1 MVIVYYNFT
10 YGHLQIIQ
18 ALLYQT
24 NWRLQWCNGR
34 DYHPCICRFA
44 EVTDSKYIQCK
55 FITSPFFNMNNYL
68 TIFPPCPFIQIFL
81 DVSWFYPDFIQIK
94 ILSRF
99 YQNFIKILSKFYHT
113 RFCSKSP
120 SFGKSYRI
128 RNILTRFWS
137 TRPTLGKSYRTRN
150 NLTRFWSKSP
160 TFGHS

>member
-55 FITSPFFNMNNYL
+55 FITSPFFNMNKYL
-68 TIFPPCPFIQIFL
+68 TIFPPCPFIQIF
-81 DVSWFYPDFIQIK
+81 SWFYPDFIK
-94 ILSRF
+94 IFSNSLYFRAKTEILLRQDSTVLPI
-99 YQNFIKILSKFYHT
+99 FIHPIIQKPYYYKLCHSVILLNT
-113 RFCSKSP
+113 VQ
-120 SFGKSYRI
+120 
-128 RNILTRFWS
+128 
-137 TRPTLGKSYRTRN
+137 
-150 NLTRFWSKSP
+150 
-160 TFGHS
+160 